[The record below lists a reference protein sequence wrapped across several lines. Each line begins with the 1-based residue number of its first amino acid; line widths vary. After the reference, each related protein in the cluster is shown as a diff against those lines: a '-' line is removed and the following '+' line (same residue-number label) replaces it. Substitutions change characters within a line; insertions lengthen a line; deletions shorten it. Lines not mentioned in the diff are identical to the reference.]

1 MNISRREKYSNLGNK
16 KNIIKGNIE
25 KVNFKFDLYAFQL
38 MCCYVLSTNR
48 NITRGHLISLRNLM
62 EIMDETPFQNDPEK
76 IKRISF
82 IKRGLEGKIDKNL
95 RDPRLLVKYIYG
107 GLAENTELS
116 QNQLDYELN
125 SEELTWINE
134 TVATGLKYAFINN
147 NIDRIIE
154 LATLFKT
161 SDYKNMEDIVR
172 QIEDWV
178 DETKTKFRRTRID
191 TTNSSMFSLRDGY
204 FENMVKDI
212 HELISNDSAG
222 VQTGI
227 QGINELIGGKFQNG
241 RCYLFLGASGMG
253 KSLTLL
259 NLAVQIKKYNKHYQT
274 KDPTKR
280 PCVVLLTMENFI
292 TEIVDT
298 LFNTSTVG
306 DQMKTFSAEDAIK
319 MMREDGELY
328 LNDESPVDI
337 IIKYIPNG
345 SVDTSYLYT
354 LTEELEDD
362 GYECICMIQDY
373 VKRIRSVYKANGDIR
388 IEFGE
393 VINEFKTF
401 AMIKDIPMITAGQL
415 NRDGSNKLE
424 DGKLNNK
431 TDLIRYLGRAQV
443 GESMLMIDNSDVCF
457 VLDREYDSQG
467 NLYMGLKRIKER
479 YRIVSPRS
487 LLFLPYVKG
496 NGAKLL
502 EDFNLSVPTARDTL
516 KEGIADMSNFN
527 NGSSKIIPSPYRQE
541 TKDIDEIIAERRQIL
556 TDDNVFV
563 LDKYRKN
570 ILPTELPELKLINP
584 MKFAI

>member
-1 MNISRREKYSNLGNK
+1 MNISRREKYSNLNTK
-16 KNIIKGNIE
+16 KSIIKGEIE
-25 KVNFKFDLYAFQL
+25 KVKFNFDLQAFQL
-38 MCCYVLSTNR
+38 MSCYLLSSNK
-48 NITRGHLISLRNLM
+48 NITRGHLISLRNLI
-62 EIMDETPFQNDPEK
+62 EIMDETPFENNPE
-76 IKRISF
+76 IMKRINF
-82 IKRGLEGKIDKNL
+82 IKKGLEGKIDKNL
-95 RDPRLLVKYIYG
+95 RDPRLIVKYIYG
-107 GLAENTELS
+107 GLIDDSELDA
-116 QNQLDYELN
+116 NELNYELN
-125 SEELTWINE
+125 NGELKWMNE
-134 TVATGLKYAFINN
+134 TVSTSLKYSYIHNDV
-147 NIDRIIE
+147 DRMIE
-154 LATLFKT
+154 LATRFKT
-161 SDYKNMEDIVR
+161 SDYKNTEEIVNQME
-172 QIEDWV
+172 EWV
-178 DETKTKFRRTRID
+178 DGMKTKFRRTKID
-191 TTNSSMFSLRDGY
+191 STNSSMFSLRDGY
-204 FENMVKDI
+204 FENMVKDV

-227 QGINELIGGKFQNG
+227 QGLNELIGGKFQNG

-253 KSLTLL
+253 KSVTLL

-274 KDPTKR
+274 KDPTKK

-292 TEIVDT
+292 TEVVDT

-306 DQMKTFSAEDAIK
+306 EQMKNFSAEDAIK

-337 IIKYIPNG
+337 IIKYVPNG

-354 LTEELEDD
+354 LAEELEDD
-362 GYECICMIQDY
+362 GYECICMVQDY

-401 AMIKDIPMITAGQL
+401 AMIRDIPMITAGQL

-443 GESMLMIDNSDVCF
+443 GESMLMIDNSDVTF

-516 KEGIADMSNFN
+516 KDSIIDMSGFN

-556 TDDNVFV
+556 MDDNVFPIS
-563 LDKYRKN
+563 KYRQN
-570 ILPTELPELKLINP
+570 TLPTELPELKLVNP
-584 MKFAI
+584 MRFAV

>member
-1 MNISRREKYSNLGNK
+1 MNISRREKYSNLNTK
-16 KNIIKGNIE
+16 RSIIKGEIE
-25 KVNFKFDLYAFQL
+25 KVKFNFDLQAFQL
-38 MCCYVLSTNR
+38 MSCYLLSSNK
-48 NITRGHLISLRNLM
+48 NITRGHLISLRNLI
-62 EIMDETPFQNDPEK
+62 EIMDETPFENNPE
-76 IKRISF
+76 IMKRINF
-82 IKRGLEGKIDKNL
+82 IKKGLEGKIDKNL
-95 RDPRLLVKYIYG
+95 RDPRLIVKYIYG
-107 GLAENTELS
+107 GLIDDSELDV
-116 QNQLDYELN
+116 NELNYELN
-125 SEELTWINE
+125 NGELKWMNE
-134 TVATGLKYAFINN
+134 TVSTSLKYSYIHNDV
-147 NIDRIIE
+147 DRMIE
-154 LATLFKT
+154 LATRFKT
-161 SDYKNMEDIVR
+161 SDYKNSEEIVNQME
-172 QIEDWV
+172 EWV
-178 DETKTKFRRTRID
+178 DGMKTKFRRTKID
-191 TTNSSMFSLRDGY
+191 STNSSMFSLRDGY
-204 FENMVKDI
+204 FENMVKDV

-227 QGINELIGGKFQNG
+227 QGLNELIGGKFQNG

-259 NLAVQIKKYNKHYQT
+259 NIAVQIKKYNKHYQT

-292 TEIVDT
+292 TEVVDT
-298 LFNTSTVG
+298 LFNASTVG
-306 DQMKTFSAEDAIK
+306 DQMKDFTPEQAIQ

-337 IIKYIPNG
+337 IIKYVPNG

-354 LTEELEDD
+354 LAEELEDD

-373 VKRIRSVYKANGDIR
+373 VKRIRSVYKSNGDIR

-457 VLDREYDSQG
+457 VLDREYDLHG

-479 YRIVSPRS
+479 YRIISPRS

-516 KEGIADMSNFN
+516 KDNIIDMSGFN

-556 TDDNVFV
+556 MDDNVFPIN
-563 LDKYRKN
+563 KYRQN
-570 ILPTELPELKLINP
+570 TLPTELPELKLINP
-584 MKFAI
+584 MRFAV